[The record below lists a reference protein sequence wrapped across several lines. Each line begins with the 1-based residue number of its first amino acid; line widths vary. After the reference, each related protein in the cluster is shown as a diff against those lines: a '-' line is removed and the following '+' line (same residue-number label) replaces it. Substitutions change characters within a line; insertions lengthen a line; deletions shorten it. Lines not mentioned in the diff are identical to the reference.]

1 MLPRYRMPHNVTRP
15 MNGPID
21 PKGTATMLKN
31 VPLGRSGLSV
41 SQLGLGANRLLDP
54 NEKDWVATVH
64 RALDLGL
71 NFIDSAAIYGEG
83 RSESFFGVVL
93 GERRKEVVLASKCG
107 IYRKDGAVVIDGRP
121 DSIKRECDE
130 SLARLKT
137 EIIDLY
143 YLHQIPK
150 DVPLEE
156 SIGAMSELAA
166 AGKVKALGI
175 CNATAEQLRRAHAV
189 HPMAALQT
197 EYSLFTREPESE
209 LLPVCRELGI
219 AFVAYGPLAYAF
231 FSGTVRSRADVP
243 QGDPWRLS
251 NERFQEDAFDDNLA
265 LLDQVEAFAAE
276 VGATSGQLALAWL
289 MAKGDDVIP
298 IPGTRR
304 IKYLEETL
312 GAADVKLSKEMVA
325 RIDAAFPPGIAH
337 G

>member
-1 MLPRYRMPHNVTRP
+1 
-15 MNGPID
+15 
-21 PKGTATMLKN
+21 MLKK
-31 VPLGRSGLSV
+31 VPLGRSGLTV
-41 SQLGLGANRLLDP
+41 SQIGLGANRLLDP
-54 NEKDWVATVH
+54 TEKDWVATVH

-71 NFIDSAAIYGEG
+71 DFIDSAAIYGEG
-83 RSESFFGVVL
+83 RSESFFGAVL

-107 IYRKDGAVVIDGRP
+107 IYRDKGQVVIDGRP
-121 DSIKRECDE
+121 ASVKRECDE
-130 SLARLKT
+130 SLQRLKT
-137 EIIDLY
+137 DVIDLY

-150 DVPLEE
+150 DVPLEDT
-156 SIGAMSELAA
+156 IGAMADLAA

-175 CNATAEQLRRAHAV
+175 CNATADQLRRAHKV

-231 FSGTVRSRADVP
+231 FGGTVRSRADVP
-243 QGDPWRLS
+243 QGDPWRQS
-251 NERFQEDAFDDNLA
+251 NERFQEDAFADNLA
-265 LLDQVEAFAAE
+265 LLEKMEGFAAE
-276 VGATSGQLALAWL
+276 VGATTGQLALAWL
-289 MAKGDDVIP
+289 LAKGDDVIP

-304 IKYLEETL
+304 IKFLEENL

-337 G
+337 GRARGGHTPAVAKL